1 MAYRVALQ
9 VAVFLLPFIMYAI
22 YRLLLTDAEAD
33 GRKVW
38 PINTL
43 FGVGAALTIGLWV
56 VLAAREP
63 KDRDLCYEPAHM
75 EDGVLVPGRQVPC
88 SETRTA
94 IDVGAPSTDRPGQ
107 PARGFGV
114 RPREDVSRAE
124 EVPRAD
130 DTLPTLD
137 AERPAERAMGD
148 GEIDTD
154 VGREDDEGTI
164 VGTGD
169 DTR

>member
-22 YRLLLTDAEAD
+22 YRLLITDAQAD

-43 FGVGAALTIGLWV
+43 FGVGAAMTIGLWV
-56 VLAAREP
+56 FLAAREP
-63 KDRDLCYEPAHM
+63 KDRDLCYEPARV
-75 EDGVLVPGRQVPC
+75 ENGVLVPGRQVPC
-88 SETRTA
+88 DQSRE
-94 IDVGAPSTDRPGQ
+94 IINVGAPTTDQPGA

-124 EVPRAD
+124 EVPRAND
-130 DTLPTLD
+130 ALPPLD
-137 AERPAERAMGD
+137 VERPAERAVE
-148 GEIDTD
+148 GEISTD
-154 VGREDDEGTI
+154 VDPAAGTS
-164 VGTGD
+164 D